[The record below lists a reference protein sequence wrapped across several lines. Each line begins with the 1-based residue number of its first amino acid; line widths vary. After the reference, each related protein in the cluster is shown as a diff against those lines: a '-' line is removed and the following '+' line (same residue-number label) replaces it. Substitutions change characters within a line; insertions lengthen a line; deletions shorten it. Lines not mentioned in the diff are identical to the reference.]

1 MRIKVNQYDTIRDT
15 KGQRYRITEISESLG
30 ACKARK
36 VGIDGRVVSK
46 GRERT
51 IMLDDIDGRKYTRVN
66 LAPVQVTKQEP
77 RPDLVRKPQ
86 EPKKASVEELFI
98 KDEKAPQIEK
108 DEPSKDEPKAHTLED
123 TFEEFRE
130 KNQSNVKNVTVTVD
144 GREIREQITHEKELD
159 VLKAELKEKLQ
170 EGIDLKERLASSIK
184 EREKADRTVAEQ
196 RKTISKMHDTIAGL
210 RSAGVNWQ
218 AAQRR
223 CEELEK
229 ENDMLAKNLS
239 ELQQQVEKR
248 NADAAAFLTSDELDI
263 AMSYIDGAMT
273 DPHNEKGGMT
283 QAIAALDVILTLAT
297 GRAGL

>member
-36 VGIDGRVVSK
+36 VGIDGQVVSK

-51 IMLDDIDGRKYTRVN
+51 IMLEDIDGRKYQRVN

-77 RPDLVRKPQ
+77 RPDLLRKPQ
-86 EPKKASVEELFI
+86 ETKKASVEELFI

-108 DEPSKDEPKAHTLED
+108 DEPSKDEAEKSIEGGRSDMHERINKKIADETQDLEVV
-123 TFEEFRE
+123 R
-130 KNQSNVKNVTVTVD
+130 
-144 GREIREQITHEKELD
+144 
-159 VLKAELKEKLQ
+159 AELKEKLQ

-210 RSAGVNWQ
+210 LSAGINWQ

-248 NADAAAFLTSDELDI
+248 NADAAAFLTSNELDI

-273 DPHNEKGGMT
+273 DPHNEKVGMT
-283 QAIAALDVILTLAT
+283 QAIAALDVILTIAAN
-297 GRAGL
+297 RAQR

>member
-1 MRIKVNQYDTIRDT
+1 MRIKVNQYDTIRDA

-36 VGIDGRVVSK
+36 VGIDGQVVSK

-51 IMLDDIDGRKYTRVN
+51 IMLEDIDGRKYQRVN

-77 RPDLVRKPQ
+77 RPDLLRKPQ

-98 KDEKAPQIEK
+98 KDEKTPQTEK
-108 DEPSKDEPKAHTLED
+108 DEPSKDEAEKSIEGGQEKNKPKAHTLED

-170 EGIDLKERLASSIK
+170 ECIDLK
-184 EREKADRTVAEQ
+184 
-196 RKTISKMHDTIAGL
+196 KTISKMHDTIEGL
-210 RSAGVNWQ
+210 RNDAVDFEANWRV
-218 AAQRR
+218 AQRR
-223 CEELEK
+223 CEKLEK

-239 ELQQQVEKR
+239 ELQQQVEEEDT
-248 NADAAAFLTSDELDI
+248 DAAVSFTADELDI
-263 AMSYIDGAMT
+263 ALGYIDSALS
-273 DPHNEKGGMT
+273 DPHDEKRGMT
-283 QAIAALDVILTLAT
+283 KAIAALDVILTIAI
-297 GRAGL
+297 GRTK

>member
-1 MRIKVNQYDTIRDT
+1 MGIKVNQYDTIRDA

-36 VGIDGRVVSK
+36 VGIDGQVVSK

-86 EPKKASVEELFI
+86 ETKKASVEELFI
-98 KDEKAPQIEK
+98 KDEKAPQTEK
-108 DEPSKDEPKAHTLED
+108 DEPSKDEAEKSIEGGREKNKPKAHTLED

-130 KNQSNVKNVTVTVD
+130 KNQPNVKHVTVTVD

-170 EGIDLKERLASSIK
+170 ECIDLK
-184 EREKADRTVAEQ
+184 
-196 RKTISKMHDTIAGL
+196 KTISKMHDTIEGL
-210 RSAGVNWQ
+210 RSDVIDAEANWQ
-218 AAQRR
+218 EASRR
-223 CEELEK
+223 CEALEK

-239 ELQQQVEKR
+239 DMQQVEKR
-248 NADAAAFLTSDELDI
+248 NADAAAFLTADELDI

-283 QAIAALDVILTLAT
+283 QAIAALDVIMTIAAN
-297 GRAGL
+297 RARR

>member
-1 MRIKVNQYDTIRDT
+1 MRIKVNQYDTIRDA

-36 VGIDGRVVSK
+36 VGIDGQVVSK

-77 RPDLVRKPQ
+77 RHDLVRKPQ
-86 EPKKASVEELFI
+86 EPKKVSVEELLI
-98 KDEKAPQIEK
+98 KDEKAPQTEK
-108 DEPSKDEPKAHTLED
+108 DEPSKDEAEKSIEGGREKNKPKAHTLED

-170 EGIDLKERLASSIK
+170 ECIEHK
-184 EREKADRTVAEQ
+184 
-196 RKTISKMHDTIAGL
+196 KTISKMHDTIEGL
-210 RSAGVNWQ
+210 RSAGANWQ

-248 NADAAAFLTSDELDI
+248 NADAAAYLTADELDI
-263 AMSYIDGAMT
+263 ARSYIGSALS
-273 DPHNEKGGMT
+273 DPRDDKSGMT
-283 QAIAALDVILTLAT
+283 QAIAALDVITTIAAN
-297 GRAGL
+297 RARR

>member
-1 MRIKVNQYDTIRDT
+1 MGIKVNQYDTIRDA

-36 VGIDGRVVSK
+36 VGIDGQVVSK

-86 EPKKASVEELFI
+86 EPKKAPVEELSI

-108 DEPSKDEPKAHTLED
+108 DEPSKDEAEKSIEGGREKNKPKAHTLED

-130 KNQSNVKNVTVTVD
+130 KNQPNVKNVTVTVD

-170 EGIDLKERLASSIK
+170 ECIDLK
-184 EREKADRTVAEQ
+184 
-196 RKTISKMHDTIAGL
+196 KTISKMHDTIEGL
-210 RSAGVNWQ
+210 RSDVIDAEANWQ
-218 AAQRR
+218 EASRR
-223 CEELEK
+223 CEALEK

-239 ELQQQVEKR
+239 DMQQVEKR
-248 NADAAAFLTSDELDI
+248 NADAAVYLTADELDI
-263 AMSYIDGAMT
+263 ATGYIDGALT
-273 DPHNEKGGMT
+273 DPHNEKCGMT
-283 QAIAALDVILTLAT
+283 QAIAVLDVILTLAT

>member
-36 VGIDGRVVSK
+36 VGIDGQVVSK

-51 IMLDDIDGRKYTRVN
+51 IMLEDIDGRKYQRVN

-108 DEPSKDEPKAHTLED
+108 DEPSKDEAEKSNEGGQEKNKPKAHTLED

-170 EGIDLKERLASSIK
+170 ECIDLK
-184 EREKADRTVAEQ
+184 
-196 RKTISKMHDTIAGL
+196 KTISKMHDTIEGL
-210 RSAGVNWQ
+210 RNDVIDAERNWQ
-218 AAQRR
+218 EASRR
-223 CEELEK
+223 CEKLEK
-229 ENDMLAKNLS
+229 ENDMLAKILS
-239 ELQQQVEKR
+239 DMQQQVEKR
-248 NADAAAFLTSDELDI
+248 NADAAAFLTAEELDI

-273 DPHNEKGGMT
+273 DPHNEKSGMT
-283 QAIAALDVILTLAT
+283 QAIAALDVILTLAR
-297 GRAGL
+297 GRMKP

>member
-1 MRIKVNQYDTIRDT
+1 MNGNVNLYDTYKANKDGKRYRVTEVGNETVKLVKLNEDGSKKHAGGRPRIMTVADLFRDFTKVNLPPVT
-15 KGQRYRITEISESLG
+15 
-30 ACKARK
+30 
-36 VGIDGRVVSK
+36 VSK
-46 GRERT
+46 IEPQ
-51 IMLDDIDGRKYTRVN
+51 K
-66 LAPVQVTKQEP
+66 PKQE
-77 RPDLVRKPQ
+77 
-86 EPKKASVEELFI
+86 EVEEVGTPSENAA
-98 KDEKAPQIEK
+98 EKQKQTVREINHPE
-108 DEPSKDEPKAHTLED
+108 AHTLED

-170 EGIDLKERLASSIK
+170 EGIDLKERLTSSIK

-210 RSAGVNWQ
+210 RSAGVKWQ

-273 DPHNEKGGMT
+273 DPRDDKSGMT
-283 QAIAALDVILTLAT
+283 QAIAALDVILTLAR
-297 GRAGL
+297 GRTK